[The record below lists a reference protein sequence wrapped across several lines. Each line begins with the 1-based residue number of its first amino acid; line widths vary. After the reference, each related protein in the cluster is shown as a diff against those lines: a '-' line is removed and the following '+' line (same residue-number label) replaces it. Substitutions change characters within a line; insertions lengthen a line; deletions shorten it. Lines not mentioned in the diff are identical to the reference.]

1 MRRFNLL
8 YLVAPILIFFIL
20 HINWNYVKHS
30 VTFYGFAENKET
42 EINRPYPVL
51 INSVHVTPGQS
62 VSEGDLLMVVTR
74 ASLGLKLGDLSY
86 DIEALQ
92 VKRLEQKAEL
102 ESSIHKL
109 EAQKLLKVADIEAKI
124 QNLKAEMELNQS
136 LVKNL
141 KSIDLPENGQV
152 QSPNAIRIGSLEKEK
167 EAIIKP
173 IDVEIE
179 RQKKELNTIN
189 SPIDV
194 QISKLKNRLA
204 HHEKEEEKF
213 TILAPTDGLIGN
225 VHCIEGENI
234 NEFRTLISFYERT
247 PTLVEGYVHESLIL
261 HVGVGDTV
269 DVSSSLH
276 PEQSTSEGIVV
287 GLGTRI
293 VEIPER
299 LRKRP
304 EIKNYGR
311 EVLISIPPNNP
322 FLQKEKVVLNLR
334 NVEDLP
340 SQSFLPFFN
349 SSQTSEIE
357 VQQDVKTN

>member
-1 MRRFNLL
+1 MKRFNLL
-8 YLVAPILIFFIL
+8 YLLVPVVIFAILQ
-20 HINWNYVKHS
+20 INWNYAKHS
-30 VTFYGFAENKET
+30 VTFFGFAENKET

-51 INSVHVTPGQS
+51 INSVHVTPGQA
-62 VSEGDLLMVVTR
+62 VNQGDLLMVVTR

-86 DIEALQ
+86 DVEALK

-102 ESSIHKL
+102 ESSIN
-109 EAQKLLKVADIEAKI
+109 KLLAQRQWKVADFEAKI

-141 KSIDLPENGQV
+141 KSINVPENSQTN
-152 QSPNAIRIGSLEKEK
+152 SPNAIKIASLEKEL
-167 EAIIKP
+167 EAVVKP
-173 IDVEIE
+173 IDVEIQ
-179 RQKKELNTIN
+179 RQKDELNAVN

-194 QISKLKNRLA
+194 QISKLKNRIE

-225 VHCIEGENI
+225 VHCIEGENM
-234 NEFRTLISFYERT
+234 NSFRTLISFYERN

-261 HVGVGDTV
+261 HVDVGDTI

-276 PEQSTSEGIVV
+276 PEQNSLGIVV

-299 LRKRP
+299 LRKHP
-304 EIKNYGR
+304 EIKHYGR
-311 EVLISIPPNNP
+311 EVLIGIPPENP

-334 NVEDLP
+334 NVEDIP
-340 SQSFLPFFN
+340 AQSFLPFLN
-349 SSQTSEIE
+349 SSKSKT
-357 VQQDVKTN
+357 QQANNVD